1 MFSPAR
7 GAGLACQSNVHVDT
21 MVQIKQDSISLR
33 HSVAFYTAMSRFCR
47 GLSSHDSEDAVNKL
61 PVGYLDRL
69 QVEL

>member
-1 MFSPAR
+1 
-7 GAGLACQSNVHVDT
+7 
-21 MVQIKQDSISLR
+21 MVQIKQDSILLC

-61 PVGYLDRL
+61 PVRYLDRL